1 MVKSH
6 EITMDGTVACH
17 KGFFLHKLAAR
28 LTLDEVLAILFKIQ
42 PSKWGQ

>member
-1 MVKSH
+1 MKSL
-6 EITMDGTVACH
+6 DGTVAGH

-28 LTLDEVLAILFKIQ
+28 LTLDDEVLAILFKIQ